1 MLCLL
6 LFFTYQKK
14 KKKIEVVL
22 VVSHKFEFLSLIDLE
37 ALNQSTIEVVV
48 AANLHE

>member
-1 MLCLL
+1 MLCIL
-6 LFFTYQKK
+6 LFFTYQ